1 MICIA
6 NGGGQDRLHELE
18 VSTEQWEQFEKLTM
32 SGTVS
37 EGGIVHCAL
46 WRGVSATTLT
56 MMLPLSPL
64 LCVSAM
70 QGAGVEK
77 DPPQAV
83 NARINALLDMKLLVH
98 NRHFERCFTVYF
110 CARNHGAKLTG
121 ACLVTCVLL
130 RAGVCGSSS

>member
-37 EGGIVHCAL
+37 EGGIVHGAL

-56 MMLPLSPL
+56 MMLPLFP
-64 LCVSAM
+64 SALRVCH
-70 QGAGVEK
+70 AGRWCGKGPAASSECAH
-77 DPPQAV
+77 Q
-83 NARINALLDMKLLVH
+83 
-98 NRHFERCFTVYF
+98 CTVGYEASGTQSAF
-110 CARNHGAKLTG
+110 
-121 ACLVTCVLL
+121 
-130 RAGVCGSSS
+130 